1 MIFASHINIDEFV
14 VVKDNSD
21 FANNPSSYASVASNS
36 KLPIKKKAV
45 VKKIEKISYEP
56 PKVVKEESPTEPPS
70 KEQKNSSGGGNNNT
84 NKNKKKKKKK
94 ASKGKKTTEEV
105 SNEELDPIV
114 VTEVVNNSKDV
125 QVTQDV
131 NKTKNSESEA
141 SAVNVA
147 IATVVSKTAQVIWY
161 LLKSIL
167 FPLVVAFLNWF
178 IEFVFGKKKNKK
190 NKKSNS
196 KIKNN

>member
-1 MIFASHINIDEFV
+1 
-14 VVKDNSD
+14 
-21 FANNPSSYASVASNS
+21 
-36 KLPIKKKAV
+36 V

-70 KEQKNSSGGGNNNT
+70 KEQKKSGSGGNNNT
-84 NKNKKKKKKK
+84 SKNKKKKKKK
-94 ASKGKKTTEEV
+94 ANKGKKTTEEV

-131 NKTKNSESEA
+131 DKTKNSDSET

-147 IATVVSKTAQVIWY
+147 IATVVSKTVQVIWY

-178 IEFVFGKKKNKK
+178 IEFVFGNKKNKK

-196 KIKNN
+196 KSKNN